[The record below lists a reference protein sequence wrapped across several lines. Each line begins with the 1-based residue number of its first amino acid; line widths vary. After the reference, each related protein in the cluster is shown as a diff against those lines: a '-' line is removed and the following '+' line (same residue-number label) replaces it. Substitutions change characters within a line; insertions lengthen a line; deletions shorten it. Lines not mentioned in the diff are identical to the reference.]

1 MNQIIR
7 RAVPL
12 LLSSALLF
20 TAPQAALAAQAPAA
34 PLPGYRSQP
43 FETGY
48 LSSGGTAQ
56 TARRSYP
63 RRYSLEAA
71 GEMPG
76 PSAGQGGWNTAWAI
90 AAARS
95 AESSL
100 YQNGSFPSNLP
111 LEEGLSERL
120 LAWSAYAVGSN
131 PDDPADSTGAAA
143 YLLPQEASALGPE
156 ARFAASGNFFMA
168 ASALARWSG
177 TGDRAS
183 LPYPEA
189 WMFSPEQGLLYSE
202 YRGYAEIPEER
213 RFDRFCQLREV
224 RILPHRN
231 GRGEPDGWAVKHAML
246 DGLAPAM
253 ALSMDPQAL
262 GNPIDSGVPYYAAQE
277 EQAAKQALTLVGWND
292 DIPAAAFA
300 DGQGRIPAGP
310 GAWLAR
316 SFWADGPEFLWIS
329 YYSQG
334 ISDLFAFVLEPAR
347 YDHNYQH
354 DGLGPTALLRATGS
368 VSMAGLFTASGA
380 ERLDAVGFYTADHGV
395 NASVQIYTGFSN
407 TADPST
413 GTPCLERGQSVLLN
427 YAGYHTLELDQP
439 VALAEGETFAVV
451 VTLSGKSPLHLFV
464 EQSVE
469 GYAEASVYPGR
480 SLLRAGS
487 SGVWT
492 DPALGERPAVLCV
505 KAFTTDLP
513 PAAPQAA
520 KLAADVRPAPSP
532 AGMERL
538 LPLDGAAA
546 EALSRSAFEKAARQ
560 AKSEGRADITVP
572 VAAVNYT
579 DLLPEGR
586 EAILRVAGEVSER
599 TGIKITPRL
608 LADTV
613 GGGRVLGRLYLDPA
627 ACAAPLRLGVFPDDP
642 VSQAVFDNHFANP
655 VRTVRLMNQGEFG
668 APAVAAFAADLVGL
682 LPDRLTIYRY
692 SDQANS
698 YRLAE
703 DVVHSIDE
711 RGYLRLILPAGGC
724 YVIADRALEL
734 R

>member
-334 ISDLFAFVLEPAR
+334 ISDLFAFVLEP
-347 YDHNYQH
+347 
-354 DGLGPTALLRATGS
+354 G
-368 VSMAGLFTASGA
+368 
-380 ERLDAVGFYTADHGV
+380 
-395 NASVQIYTGFSN
+395 
-407 TADPST
+407 
-413 GTPCLERGQSVLLN
+413 
-427 YAGYHTLELDQP
+427 
-439 VALAEGETFAVV
+439 
-451 VTLSGKSPLHLFV
+451 
-464 EQSVE
+464 
-469 GYAEASVYPGR
+469 
-480 SLLRAGS
+480 
-487 SGVWT
+487 
-492 DPALGERPAVLCV
+492 
-505 KAFTTDLP
+505 
-513 PAAPQAA
+513 
-520 KLAADVRPAPSP
+520 
-532 AGMERL
+532 
-538 LPLDGAAA
+538 
-546 EALSRSAFEKAARQ
+546 
-560 AKSEGRADITVP
+560 
-572 VAAVNYT
+572 
-579 DLLPEGR
+579 
-586 EAILRVAGEVSER
+586 
-599 TGIKITPRL
+599 
-608 LADTV
+608 
-613 GGGRVLGRLYLDPA
+613 
-627 ACAAPLRLGVFPDDP
+627 PLRPQL
-642 VSQAVFDNHFANP
+642 SA
-655 VRTVRLMNQGEFG
+655 
-668 APAVAAFAADLVGL
+668 
-682 LPDRLTIYRY
+682 
-692 SDQANS
+692 
-698 YRLAE
+698 
-703 DVVHSIDE
+703 
-711 RGYLRLILPAGGC
+711 
-724 YVIADRALEL
+724 
-734 R
+734 